1 MAHDA
6 LIETDRYRARFA
18 SGPGDV
24 ARALR
29 LRAAV
34 FRGDPAADDTDAFD
48 ARCRH
53 VLVEDRRDGALRA
66 SFRMLT
72 LDGTRIGDSYSAQY
86 YGLEALAGFT
96 GRMLEVGRFCIAPG
110 RGDGDVLRLAWAA
123 LTRIVD
129 DEGVG
134 MLFGCSS
141 FFGTEPAAFAEAF
154 ALLKARHLAPS
165 RWRPVARA
173 DEIISFAEAG
183 RGADAKA
190 GLKAIPS
197 LLRTYLA
204 MGGWVS
210 DHAVIDRDLGTV
222 HVFTGL
228 EVGAVP
234 PARARALRGLVGV

>member
-6 LIETDRYRARFA
+6 LIETERFRARFA
-18 SGPGDV
+18 AGRDDL
-24 ARALR
+24 ARALTQ
-29 LRAAV
+29 RAGV
-34 FRGDPAADDTDAFD
+34 FRGDPAADDADAFD

-53 VLVEDRRDGALRA
+53 VLVEDRRNGALVA
-66 SFRMLT
+66 SYRLLS
-72 LDGTRIGDSYSAQY
+72 LDGTRIGQSYSAQF

-96 GRMLEVGRFCIAPG
+96 GPMLEVGRFCVAPG
-110 RGDGDVLRLAWAA
+110 NSDGDVLRIAWAA

-129 DEGVG
+129 AERVG

-141 FFGTEPAAFAEAF
+141 FAGTDPGPYGEAF
-154 ALLKARHLAPS
+154 ALLGARHLAPA

-173 DEIISFAEAG
+173 DETVGFGEAG
-183 RGADAKA
+183 PGADAKA
-190 GLKAIPS
+190 GLKAIPM

-210 DHAVIDRDLGTV
+210 DHAVIDRDLGTL

-228 EVGAVP
+228 EVGGVP
-234 PARARALRGLVGV
+234 PARARSLRGLVGV